1 MALLFGSVISF
12 LYICNMKRYIIDNKG
27 KQMFVTDIHE
37 AIKQAEM
44 YSKFDP
50 SHIENTTY
58 WTHVLNQLKK
68 LKAVMDAEPVPV
80 KVIDEIADKLP
91 VWVKEMREKY
101 RQRLTDIGYT
111 DVNISQKS
119 FSKDKKDSPLFG
131 PHSCVRT
138 LENLNRLDKLEIGET
153 WDRGWGRPSITRIF

>member
-1 MALLFGSVISF
+1 
-12 LYICNMKRYIIDNKG
+12 MKRYIIDNKG

-58 WTHVLNQLKK
+58 WTHVLNQLKE
-68 LKAVMDAEPVPV
+68 LKAVMDAEPVEV
-80 KVIDEIADKLP
+80 LIDEIADKLP
-91 VWVKEMREKY
+91 VWVKEMRKDY
-101 RQRLTDIGYT
+101 RQKLTDIGYT

-119 FSKDKKDSPLFG
+119 FSKDRKDSPLFG
-131 PHSCVRT
+131 AHSCVRT
-138 LENLNRLDKLEIGET
+138 LENINRLDKLEIGET
-153 WDRGWGRPSITRIF
+153 WERFGSPNITRIF